1 MVFRNAATRF
11 ASPVTSTQGVENALM
26 SNFDLRLERRHST
39 HSHSFRACMHPVI
52 AGGSSCSNPID
63 KSEGNFSIPRG
74 IQSNNRNL
82 SPRSEVLRRCET
94 RGGYTTMTKIPVTT
108 RIGVK
113 RIVIEVNRDLT
124 IEQLGMLD
132 DTLQRLGLIK
142 ATRVTLHDQLP
153 HKPRQQRPPQPK
165 RSAVENGPQ
174 NIPPE
179 TKTVHNAG
187 S

>member
-1 MVFRNAATRF
+1 MRN
-11 ASPVTSTQGVENALM
+11 
-26 SNFDLRLERRHST
+26 ER
-39 HSHSFRACMHPVI
+39 
-52 AGGSSCSNPID
+52 
-63 KSEGNFSIPRG
+63 
-74 IQSNNRNL
+74 
-82 SPRSEVLRRCET
+82 
-94 RGGYTTMTKIPVTT
+94 GYTTMTKIPVTT

-153 HKPRQQRPPQPK
+153 HKPRQQRPSQPK
-165 RSAVENGPQ
+165 RPLVENNPQ

-179 TKTVHNAG
+179 VKNAQSGG